1 MDIQLTA
8 KDVFALSPQIE
19 VTVCGNTRGER
30 FFLEIR
36 PGSKMPE
43 FRAELQSLYQYQ
55 TEQLT
60 EFHRRIIPIAG
71 KTDFTLKQFEAWKE
85 LIVTDQDLYL
95 ITAWSKNAENRA
107 IEALAGKMHEMLQN
121 AEKPNM

>member
-1 MDIQLTA
+1 
-8 KDVFALSPQIE
+8 
-19 VTVCGNTRGER
+19 
-30 FFLEIR
+30 
-36 PGSKMPE
+36 MPE

-71 KTDFTLKQFEAWKE
+71 KGDFTFKQFEAWKE

-95 ITAWSKNAENRA
+95 LTCWSRSVENRV
-107 IEALAGKMHEMLQN
+107 IEALAGKMREMLQN
-121 AEKPNM
+121 AEK